1 MILLTGA
8 SRPVGSALLR
18 RLLAAGR
25 PVRCLVR
32 DPREL
37 GPERVRVSL
46 VLGDLADPGSTRHV
60 MRGVDC
66 VVHLAAALRDDAR
79 ASIEELN
86 GLATVRLVRAAEHA
100 AVERFVFMSTLG
112 ASRHARPRYLRS
124 RAIAEEAVASSSLE
138 TTILAPSIVVAP
150 GARLVAAIERLS
162 WLPAVPVY
170 GRGDA
175 VWQPIAADD
184 VAACALAALEEPAPG
199 RFELAGP
206 DRVTYAELTTG
217 VLRARGRRRRRVH
230 LPPAVVRAALAGLDR
245 TLGRGAPASPD
256 EADLLE
262 VSLTTPWGTEDAER
276 LGVQP
281 RPLRAALRGGDQS
294 FSPRARRR

>member
-8 SRPVGSALLR
+8 SGAVGSALLR

-37 GPERVRVSL
+37 GAERVRVGL
-46 VLGDLADPGSTRHV
+46 VLGDLADPTSTRHA

-66 VVHLAAALRDDAR
+66 VVHLAAAIRDGQR

-86 GLATVRLVRAAEHA
+86 ALATVRLVRAAEHA
-100 AVERFVFMSTLG
+100 SISRFLFLSTLG
-112 ASRHARPRYLRS
+112 VSQHARSRYLRS
-124 RAIAEEAVASSSLE
+124 RALAEDAVARSPLE
-138 TTILAPSIVVAP
+138 TTILAPSLVVAAR
-150 GARLVAAIERLS
+150 ARLMTLIERLA

-175 VWQPIAADD
+175 LWEPIAAAD
-184 VAACALAALEEPAPG
+184 VADCAIAALDEPAPG

-206 DRVTYAELTTG
+206 DRVSYDELTAA

-230 LPPAVVRAALAGLDR
+230 LPPAAVRAALAGLER
-245 TLGRGAPASPD
+245 TLGPSAPATRD

-262 VSLTTPWGTEDAER
+262 VSMTTERGTADAER
-276 LGVQP
+276 LRVRPQP
-281 RPLRAALRGGDQS
+281 LAHALVSSRSG
-294 FSPRARRR
+294 PP